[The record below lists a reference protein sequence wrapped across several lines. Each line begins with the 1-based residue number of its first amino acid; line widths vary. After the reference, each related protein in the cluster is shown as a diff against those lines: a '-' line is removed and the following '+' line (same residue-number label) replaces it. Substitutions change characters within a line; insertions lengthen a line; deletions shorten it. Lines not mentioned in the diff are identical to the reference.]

1 MVIKIGKYIIG
12 LKWLQKPKIVKWN
25 YEDGIVTIKYK
36 NDTYNI
42 KAGVGTIDINFN
54 GIIAVTVT
62 YVDSLLK
69 DNFMQFKVS
78 LIDLEQKTIREFINP
93 THGVSTNKYRP
104 LILDYNIHKERY
116 DKRTKNLF
124 NINDTLIRV
133 EQLYFTDNEIW
144 FVPYMNFDEDQTVFF
159 DLINGQK
166 YQTSIKEAEE
176 TIVENLIELDKDDKI
191 KIVHQCEQF
200 LTLFNIDESHVFFLD
215 KDKESED
222 VKVIYPFG
230 IKL

>member
-12 LKWLQKPKIVKWN
+12 LKWLQKPKIVKWR

-36 NDTYNI
+36 NDIYNI

-62 YVDSLLK
+62 YIDSLIEDK
-69 DNFMQFKVS
+69 FMQFKVS
-78 LIDLEQKTIREFINP
+78 LIDLNQKTIREFINP
-93 THGVSTNKYRP
+93 TYGVSTNKYRP
-104 LILDYNIHKERY
+104 LILDYNVHKERY

-124 NINDTLIRV
+124 NKNDILIRI
-133 EQLYFTDNEIW
+133 EQLYFTGKEIW
-144 FVPYMNFDEDQTVFF
+144 FIPYINFDEDQVVFF
-159 DLINGQK
+159 DLINGEK
-166 YQTSIKEAEE
+166 YQASIKEAEK
-176 TIVENLIELDKDDKI
+176 IIIENLIELDKDDKI

-200 LTLFNIDESHVFFLD
+200 LTLFKTDKSSLFFLD
-215 KDKESED
+215 KDKESDE